1 MKVAIWGSYNH
12 GNYGDDLMALQFA
25 KSLERMGVDS
35 CIYRLDSYLADKYSV
50 GTTNSLE
57 ELFQGAKFCIIGGG
71 AVLSEELA
79 FPDAME
85 NDYRELNTISN
96 KHQCPVF
103 PISVGGNGK
112 GISTKLS
119 FEKQEFLRSNYCKVY
134 TVRLKEDIPLVN
146 KLGKEA
152 TYYPDILL
160 SIQNFWDID
169 AMPKSSGQLHVGINI
184 PNTLRGRFIAFQICL
199 IASIRKDIVF
209 HFIRTHL
216 PNYPSNYELLP
227 RIESSNI
234 KHYIYTDPLSTL
246 SFLKSLDL
254 VVSSKLHLGLT
265 ALALN
270 VPFYSYGGRG
280 KVKTFMKS
288 INADFAIFKPNEIVR
303 LLNLITNPKNILQAK
318 DKFDFT
324 LLAKQKKASLGHIE
338 FTKSLV
344 NQEN

>member
-1 MKVAIWGSYNH
+1 MKVAIWGSYNY

-25 KSLERMGVDS
+25 KALKRMGVDS

-50 GTTNSLE
+50 RTTNSLE
-57 ELFQGAKFCIIGGG
+57 EMFQGTKFCIIGGG
-71 AVLSEELA
+71 AVLSDELA

-85 NDYRELNTISN
+85 NDYRELNIISN
-96 KHQCPVF
+96 KYQCPVF

-112 GISTKLS
+112 GISTQLT
-119 FEKQEFLRSNYCKVY
+119 FEKQEFLRSNYCKTY

-152 TYYPDILL
+152 IDYPDVLL

-184 PNTLRGRFIAFQICL
+184 PNSLRGRFVAFQICL

-216 PNYPSNYELLP
+216 PNYPLNYELLP
-227 RIESSNI
+227 KIESSNI
-234 KHYIYTDPLSTL
+234 KHHIYTDPLSTL

-254 VVSSKLHLGLT
+254 VVSFKLHLGLT

-288 INADFAIFKPNEIVR
+288 INADSGILKPNEIVR

-318 DKFDFT
+318 DKFDFSV
-324 LLAKQKKASLGHIE
+324 LHEQKKASLGHIE
-338 FTKSLV
+338 FMKSIV
-344 NQEN
+344 NKES